1 MMADLVVRNLTRRF
15 PSGGGISDVSLSVQ
29 SGEFVVLLGP
39 SGCGKTTLL
48 RLIAGLEFP
57 DSGEIQI
64 GGATSAGSTAHRDA
78 IAMVFQNF
86 ALYPHMTV
94 FQNIAFPLRLRRVA
108 RDEIERRVI
117 ASAAKAGLSVD
128 LKRFPRELSGGE
140 RQRVALARA
149 LVREPHI
156 ILMDEALASLDAQ
169 LRASL
174 RLELK
179 DFQRRTGRT
188 FVYVTHDQVEALALA
203 DRLVVMRAGRVEQ
216 VGAPTQVFDF
226 PRSEFVAAFVGH
238 PPMNFFLAERT
249 PGASSLTV
257 DGIDF
262 KIEPPQDCPAQVRV
276 GIRPSDLALE
286 PGERRVA
293 IEVAVESVEFSGATY
308 VVYAKLANTAIRAEL
323 SRRVEAG
330 GRLTLFID
338 TARVHL
344 FDPSTGRRMGESER
358 VAPARSAG
366 GGNL

>member
-1 MMADLVVRNLTRRF
+1 MADLVISNLTRSF
-15 PSGGGISDVSLSVQ
+15 PSGGGVFDISLTVQ

-64 GGATSAGSTAHRDA
+64 GGANEAGKAMHRES

-94 FQNIAFPLRLRRVA
+94 FQNIAFPLKLRRVA
-108 RDEIERRVI
+108 RDETERRVKE
-117 ASAAKAGLSVD
+117 SAAKAGLTVD
-128 LKRFPRELSGGE
+128 LKRYPRELSGGE

-149 LVREPHI
+149 LVREPEI

-179 DFQRRTGRT
+179 EFQRRTGRT

-203 DRLVVMRAGRVEQ
+203 DRLVVMRKGRVEQ
-216 VGAPTQVFDF
+216 VGGPQEIFDC
-226 PRSEFVAAFVGH
+226 PQSEFVAGFVGN
-238 PPMNFFLAERT
+238 PPMNFFNAERA
-249 PGASSLTV
+249 PKSGSLAV
-257 DGIDF
+257 DGVDF
-262 KIEPPQDCPAQVRV
+262 RIKPPEGCPAEIKV

-286 PGERRVA
+286 AGEGRVA

-308 VVYAKLANTAIRAEL
+308 IAYAKLGSTSIRAEL

-330 GRLTLFID
+330 QHLTLYLD
-338 TARVHL
+338 TSRVHL
-344 FDPSTGRRMGESER
+344 FDPSTGRRIGPRETVSN
-358 VAPARSAG
+358 A
-366 GGNL
+366 

>member
-1 MMADLVVRNLTRRF
+1 MADLAVRNLTRKF
-15 PSGGGISDVSLSVQ
+15 PSGGGIFDVSLDVS

-48 RLIAGLEFP
+48 RLIAGLEQP

-64 GGATSAGSTAHRDA
+64 GEMSDAGKNTHRDS

-94 FQNIAFPLRLRRVA
+94 FQNIAFPLKLRHVAREETQRRVK
-108 RDEIERRVI
+108 E
-117 ASAAKAGLSVD
+117 SAAKAGLTVD

-149 LVREPHI
+149 LVREPEI

-179 DFQRRTGRT
+179 TFQRRTGRT

-216 VGAPTQVFDF
+216 VGTPQEIFDL
-226 PRSEFVAAFVGH
+226 PQSEFVAAFVGN
-238 PPMNFFLAERT
+238 PPMNFFLAQSAT
-249 PGASSLTV
+249 SGGTLTI

-262 KIEPPQDCPAQVRV
+262 KIKPAEGGPAQIKV
-276 GIRPSDLALE
+276 GIRPNDLGLE
-286 PGERRVA
+286 GGEGRVA
-293 IEVAVESVEFSGATY
+293 LDVIVQSVEFSGATY
-308 VVYAKLANTAIRAEL
+308 IVSAKLGNASLRAEL
-323 SRRVEAG
+323 PRRVEG
-330 GRLTLFID
+330 GAQLTLYLD
-338 TARVHL
+338 PARLHF
-344 FDPSTGRRMGESER
+344 FDPSTGRRIGVREDCVR
-358 VAPARSAG
+358 I
-366 GGNL
+366 

>member
-1 MMADLVVRNLTRRF
+1 MADLALRNLTRKF
-15 PSGGGISDVSLSVQ
+15 PSGGGVFDVSLAVQ

-48 RLIAGLEFP
+48 RLIAGLEYP

-64 GGATSAGSTAHRDA
+64 GGAGDDDNAAHRES

-94 FQNIAFPLRLRRVA
+94 FQNIAFPLKLRHIA
-108 RDEIERRVI
+108 RDETERRVKE
-117 ASAAKAGLSVD
+117 SAAKAGLTVD
-128 LKRFPRELSGGE
+128 LKRYPRELSGGE

-149 LVREPHI
+149 LVREPEI

-169 LRASL
+169 LRSSL

-179 DFQRRTGRT
+179 EFQRRTGRT

-216 VGAPTQVFDF
+216 VGAPQEIFDF
-226 PRSEFVAAFVGH
+226 PQSEFVAAFVGN
-238 PPMNFFLAERT
+238 PPMNFFRAES
-249 PGASSLTV
+249 ASTAGSLTV

-262 KIEPPQDCPAQVRV
+262 KIKPPEGCPAEIRV
-276 GIRPSDLALE
+276 GIRPNDLALE
-286 PGERRVA
+286 DGEGRVA
-293 IEVAVESVEFSGATY
+293 IDVTVESVEFSGATY
-308 VVYAKLANTAIRAEL
+308 IVYAKLGNTSIRAEL

-330 GRLTLFID
+330 AHLTLYFD
-338 TARVHL
+338 TARLHL
-344 FDPSTGRRMGESER
+344 FDPSTGRRIGPLETLS
-358 VAPARSAG
+358 SA
-366 GGNL
+366 

>member
-1 MMADLVVRNLTRRF
+1 MADLALRNLTRRF
-15 PSGGGISDVSLSVQ
+15 PSGGGVFDVSLAVQ

-48 RLIAGLEFP
+48 RLIAGLEYP

-64 GGATSAGSTAHRDA
+64 GGAGDAGNAAHRES

-94 FQNIAFPLRLRRVA
+94 FQNIAFPLKLRHIA
-108 RDEIERRVI
+108 RDETERRVKE
-117 ASAAKAGLSVD
+117 SAAKAGLSVD
-128 LKRFPRELSGGE
+128 LKRYPRELSGGE

-149 LVREPHI
+149 LVREPEI

-169 LRASL
+169 LRSSL

-179 DFQRRTGRT
+179 EFQRRTGRT

-216 VGAPTQVFDF
+216 VGAPQEIFDF
-226 PRSEFVAAFVGH
+226 PQSEFVAAFVGN
-238 PPMNFFLAERT
+238 PPMNFFRAER
-249 PGASSLTV
+249 ASTGGGSLTV

-262 KIEPPQDCPAQVRV
+262 KIKPPQRCPAQIRV
-276 GIRPSDLALE
+276 GIRPNDLALE
-286 PGERRVA
+286 GGEGRVA
-293 IEVAVESVEFSGATY
+293 IDVAVESVEFSGATY
-308 VVYAKLANTAIRAEL
+308 VVYAKLGNTSIRAEL

-330 GRLTLFID
+330 AHLILYLD

-344 FDPSTGRRMGESER
+344 FDPSTSRRISPFET
-358 VAPARSAG
+358 VFDV
-366 GGNL
+366 